1 MVKDMH
7 RFTAVLAG
15 LIVLVLLVSLTA
27 YLSTWKTPAST
38 QATLVE
44 EQAPEV
50 SGQLLVYV
58 NNRLAYRGQVHSFLK
73 PVPPLLAIGLFPTSS
88 FQVVSLVPIYSENP
102 LTWSA
107 YYAGTITVT
116 FRYGA
121 ASPYYLHGNIWG
133 QNLNI
138 APLLLVY
145 DTKGNKWA
153 EISLSTTPNIV
164 MNSTGVLLTVAG
176 SVTPSL
182 SSPSNVSMIRFVRP
196 TFEESAGDTGLP
208 YYALRIL
215 EDTLSSPVT
224 VNPGDTLTVVYQ
236 FYFKSSQVFTSN
248 WVNTTFALLF
258 NVPNAKIPVK
268 TTDGST
274 DYIDPY
280 NVVVSGTVYPPNNV
294 PVNAYI
300 VVGNGSA
307 SFSRTAYKVVSE
319 IARAEP
325 SVQVIGGGV
334 SLSYTFTF
342 SKDTTVTEVAVYSK
356 LKDNKEVMLLYY
368 VLPAPVT
375 AKAGAPFT
383 VTFYINLPYQD
394 RV

>member
-1 MVKDMH
+1 VTNQA
-7 RFTAVLAG
+7 RRLRSVLAG
-15 LIVLVLLVSLTA
+15 LIVLVVLAFLTA

-58 NNRLAYRGQVHSFLK
+58 NDRLAYRGQVHSFLK
-73 PVPPLLAIGLFPTSS
+73 PVTTMLALGLFPVSGFRS
-88 FQVVSLVPIYSENP
+88 ASVVLAGEAPS
-102 LTWSA
+102 TWSA
-107 YYAGTITVT
+107 YYGAGTFTTT
-116 FRYGA
+116 FQYGGA
-121 ASPYYLHGNIWG
+121 ESYQSVWGMYAS
-133 QNLNI
+133 I

-145 DTKGNKWA
+145 DTKGSKWT
-153 EISLSTTPNIV
+153 EVTLSTTPSITSNA
-164 MNSTGVLLTVAG
+164 TGVLLTISG

-182 SSPSNVSMIRFVRP
+182 SSATNVSMIRLVRP
-196 TFEESAGDTGLP
+196 TGSPNMDPPPHAYFAV
-208 YYALRIL
+208 RIA
-215 EDTLSSPVT
+215 EDTISPAVT
-224 VNPGDTLTVVYQ
+224 VNPGDSLTVVYQ
-236 FYFKSSQVFTSN
+236 FYFKSNQLFTKN
-248 WVNTTFALLF
+248 WANTFFVWLY
-258 NVPNAKIPVK
+258 NVPSAKINV
-268 TTDGST
+268 TVTDGTT

-280 NVVVSGTVYPPNNV
+280 SGATLYPNNA
-294 PVNAYI
+294 PVNTYI
-300 VVGNGSA
+300 VVGDGSA

-325 SVQVIGGGV
+325 SVQVYGGGV

-342 SKDTTVTEVAVYSK
+342 SKDTTVTEVAVYTR
-356 LKDNKEVMLLYY
+356 LRDGKDVMLLYY